1 MSIATDG
8 SAVREHRST
17 RADQRRRQILD
28 AARKLVAEKG
38 FGCRMD
44 EVAAAVGVTKPAV
57 YRYFRG
63 KDTLIRAMLEEDL
76 VVPTQALVAR
86 IDAYQGPIR
95 GLLEIFAEGTL
106 GIQETGLLRGYMAL
120 AMDEGQSRPDVA
132 GLIRENVLGVSLLR
146 VAQAFARSM
155 STGELRPVE
164 DLTMLVRLFFAPFMQ
179 MALVRG
185 GFGVPMDG
193 PEAYRAYVRFHI
205 DAFLRAFGPEA

>member
-1 MSIATDG
+1 MTIAADA
-8 SAVREHRST
+8 SEVREHRSA

-28 AARKLVAEKG
+28 AARRLVSEKG

-57 YRYFRG
+57 YRYFPG

-86 IDAYQGPIR
+86 IDAYEGDIR
-95 GLLEIFAEGTL
+95 GLLEIAAEGTL
-106 GIQETGLLRGYMAL
+106 AIQENGLARGYMAL
-120 AMDEGQSRPDVA
+120 AMGEAQGRPDVA
-132 GLIRENVLGVSLLR
+132 ALIRENVLGVSVGR
-146 VAQAFARSM
+146 VAQALTRAMAS
-155 STGELRPVE
+155 GELRTVE
-164 DLTMLVRLFFAPFMQ
+164 DPTMLLRLFFAPFMQ
-179 MALVRG
+179 IALVRG

-193 PEAYRAYVRFHI
+193 PKAYREYIRFHI

>member
-1 MSIATDG
+1 MTIAADG
-8 SAVREHRST
+8 SEVREYRSA

-28 AARKLVAEKG
+28 AARKLVSEKG

-57 YRYFRG
+57 YRYFPG

-86 IDAYQGPIR
+86 IDAYSGPIR

-106 GIQETGLLRGYMAL
+106 AIQENGLSRGYMAL
-120 AMDEGQSRPDVA
+120 AMDEAQSRPDVA
-132 GLIRENVLGVSLLR
+132 GLIRENVLGVSVIR
-146 VAQAFARSM
+146 VAQAFMRSM
-155 STGELRPVE
+155 ATGELRRVE
-164 DLTMLVRLFFAPFMQ
+164 DPTMLVRLFFAPFMQ
-179 MALVRG
+179 IALVRG
-185 GFGVPMDG
+185 GFGVPMEG
-193 PEAYRAYVRFHI
+193 PEAYREYVKFHI

>member
-1 MSIATDG
+1 MTIAAQG
-8 SAVREHRST
+8 SEVREHRSA

-28 AARKLVAEKG
+28 AARKLVSEKG

-57 YRYFRG
+57 YRYFPG
-63 KDTLIRAMLEEDL
+63 KETLILAILEEDL
-76 VVPTQALVAR
+76 VAPTRALVAR
-86 IDAYQGPIR
+86 IDAYEGPIR

-106 GIQETGLLRGYMAL
+106 SIQENGLSRGYMAL
-120 AMDEGQSRPDVA
+120 AMDEAQNRPDVV
-132 GLIRENVLGVSLLR
+132 GMVRENVLGFSVIR
-146 VAQAFARSM
+146 IAQAFMRSM
-155 STGELRPVE
+155 AAGELRQVE
-164 DLTMLVRLFFAPFMQ
+164 DPTLLVRLFFAPFMQ